1 MYFVNRGM
9 SPANMNRLQEKPNMK
24 LHMQLN
30 YINYLNKRKFRF
42 IKSVNESLFY
52 MFMKSEENKL
62 LSYHSVVGNVYLAV
76 VTPVQIMW
84 IENLVNAEGSLQ
96 DIHEAFPEVT
106 TKEVADIVYD
116 GVKNDKIFTDIGNK
130 FLGDLLYELPKPEAL
145 STPTQEVLSS
155 IKSVPEAM
163 RDLPQ
168 VHHNPNVGHYPEGS
182 PESSWTDSII
192 PIIVVGGVIITVG
205 VIVYY
210 FWKKRR
216 GTGPGD
222 SFNTRET
229 TSKNMRTSSE
239 KSEKSNTNRMSMYI
253 RLQVEIGRNWTLV
266 LILLWITNIFLV
278 NGISVVYAEGWET
291 LGTSESPDPEPSVR
305 RLMQEA
311 FEADVKK
318 QLADRNKSVRGE
330 QNSYDYEARAYLKE
344 FSEFVNRSKPAQKP
358 RLSDSYFLAWKGME
372 PHPDGIFNDD
382 DINKYYALHWYPP
395 AYFDPNKVGKFNATT
410 MRMEWI
416 SIEAAEVDLAIT
428 AAQVLYANEEAIES
442 TLQEVPQPLSQ
453 EYIYSI
459 NHAEHDKILSENQDI
474 IVNYIDVTYK
484 KIAIELSTVYPFVL
498 DDTIP
503 VTHIPDNDIRNVTA
517 FAINLTDKN
526 LPQWIYK
533 GDDDVGNIAF
543 IGNIYIDVLIE
554 GAKIAETP
562 LEKKI
567 LLHIMTYIAT
577 VNEVRA
583 NGGNEMNDDFSDFY
597 NKMYSSYETFLNQ
610 LK

>member
-1 MYFVNRGM
+1 M
-9 SPANMNRLQEKPNMK
+9 SPANMNRLQKKPNMK

-96 DIHEAFPEVT
+96 DIQEAFPEVT
-106 TKEVADIVYD
+106 TTEVADIVHD

-130 FLGDLLYELPKPEAL
+130 FLDDLLYELPKPEA
-145 STPTQEVLSS
+145 T
-155 IKSVPEAM
+155 

-205 VIVYY
+205 AIVYY

-216 GTGPGD
+216 RTGPGD
-222 SFNTRET
+222 SSNTSET

-358 RLSDSYFLAWKGME
+358 GFSDSYFLAWKGME

-382 DINKYYALHWYPP
+382 DINKYYVLSLYPTGC
-395 AYFDPNKVGKFNATT
+395 FDPNKIGKFNATT

-416 SIEAAEVDLAIT
+416 TIEAAEVDFAIT
-428 AAQVLYANEEAIES
+428 AAEVLNANEEAIES

-453 EYIYSI
+453 EYIDTI
-459 NHAEHDKILSENQDI
+459 NRAEHDRI
-474 IVNYIDVTYK
+474 IHEKQQIIINYIEVTLS
-484 KIAIELSTVYPFVL
+484 KIAAELSKVYPFVL
-498 DDTIP
+498 DNTAP
-503 VTHIPDNDIRNVTA
+503 VTDIPDNDIRNVTA

-526 LPQWIYK
+526 LPEWIYK
-533 GDDDVGNIAF
+533 ADDDVTNIAF
-543 IGNIYIDVLIE
+543 IGNIYIDVVIE
-554 GAKIAETP
+554 AANITTNP
-562 LEKKI
+562 LEKKV
-567 LLHIMTYIAT
+567 LLHIMTYIAA
-577 VNEVRA
+577 VNDVRA
-583 NGGNEMNDDFSDFY
+583 IGNNENDDNFSDFY

-610 LK
+610 FK